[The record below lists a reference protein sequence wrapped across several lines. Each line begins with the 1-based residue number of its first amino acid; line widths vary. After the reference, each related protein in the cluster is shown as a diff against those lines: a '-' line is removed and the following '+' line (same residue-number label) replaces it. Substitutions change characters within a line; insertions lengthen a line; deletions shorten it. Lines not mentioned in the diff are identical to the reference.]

1 MKSLYKRQLT
11 MMVGIMI
18 LSFTLL
24 SAAFMLLSYRYI
36 ISETRNRL
44 ERNADYIAAANTWL
58 QDRFLFGSAYPLM
71 PIVESLAIFKT
82 LFKEEVLPKLLYKNA
97 AAFVKPDLDITN
109 AIITRCGGTPPKQD
123 TAKDGAELA
132 PLSYGLAQCLYGRI
146 GLYAPEFSI
155 FTTGQSLDDLFI
167 NTVFLHAS
175 AAESYHY
182 LFPGRNLRSYFLY
195 HPFSEDELCRIL
207 KNKIIHSRIFI
218 SLYFQY
224 LQMYSFMLHGRSCPA
239 TKNMHKRFR
248 IAHVSCIRT
257 TACRTAACNS
267 R

>member
-1 MKSLYKRQLT
+1 MEWKE
-11 MMVGIMI
+11 I
-18 LSFTLL
+18 LSHVDHTLL
-24 SAAFMLLSYRYI
+24 KPEATWEQVRKILEEAMEYGCASACI
-36 ISETRNRL
+36 P
-44 ERNADYIAAANTWL
+44 AAYGK
-58 QDRFLFGSAYPLM
+58 QE
-71 PIVESLAIFKT
+71 I
-82 LFKEEVLPKLLYKNA
+82 
-97 AAFVKPDLDITN
+97 
-109 AIITRCGGTPPKQD
+109 GT
-123 TAKDGAELA
+123 ELA

-218 SLYFQY
+218 SLYFQH

-239 TKNMHKRFR
+239 TKNMHKRNR

-257 TACRTAACNS
+257 TACRTTACNS